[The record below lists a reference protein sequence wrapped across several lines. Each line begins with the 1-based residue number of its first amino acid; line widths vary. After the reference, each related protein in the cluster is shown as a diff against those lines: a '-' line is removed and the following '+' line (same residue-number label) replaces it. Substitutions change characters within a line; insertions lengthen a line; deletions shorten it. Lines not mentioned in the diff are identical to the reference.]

1 MFKNV
6 TIRARLTLA
15 LGLFMVLLVVGAAV
29 GLVSLRQS
37 NASLQEIYSN
47 DMASSRSLAQTTIS
61 TLAARVTLSRIEF
74 IADPTEIKTAIDSV
88 RINLK
93 KADDAWGNYAALP
106 MSEGEI
112 GSVATVS
119 YSAQASVKTHCTMPQ
134 LAVRMTSPGEVM
146 IGNQQH
152 VKIEIKNPGSGD
164 ATGVMLFEA
173 RRHLLA
179 LDER

>member
-61 TLAARVTLSRIEF
+61 TPAASAADASSAVSAVTWATRCPACRKARRPATVMLRSTSRPPKSKILGTLS
-74 IADPTEIKTAIDSV
+74 P
-88 RINLK
+88 
-93 KADDAWGNYAALP
+93 
-106 MSEGEI
+106 
-112 GSVATVS
+112 
-119 YSAQASVKTHCTMPQ
+119 
-134 LAVRMTSPGEVM
+134 
-146 IGNQQH
+146 
-152 VKIEIKNPGSGD
+152 
-164 ATGVMLFEA
+164 
-173 RRHLLA
+173 
-179 LDER
+179 